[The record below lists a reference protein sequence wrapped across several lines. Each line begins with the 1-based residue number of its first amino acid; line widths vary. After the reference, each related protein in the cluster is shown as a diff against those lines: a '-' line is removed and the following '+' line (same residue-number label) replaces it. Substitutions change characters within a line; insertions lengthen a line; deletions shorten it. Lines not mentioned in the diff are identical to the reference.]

1 MSSIYTEPVS
11 ALGTVVSSIVNGVIH
26 ITFGIL
32 APWIG
37 DIGTIAT
44 NTLGYIGITLGSV
57 TANLVS
63 WAPLAVSRLDAMF
76 QPMTEGIKATKEV
89 VNAESSSE
97 E

>member
-1 MSSIYTEPVS
+1 MPPTEPVS
-11 ALGTVVSSIVNGVIH
+11 ALGTVISSVINGIIHVSFGV
-26 ITFGIL
+26 L
-32 APWIG
+32 MPWIG

-44 NTLGYIGITLGSV
+44 NTLGYVGITLGNTV
-57 TANLVS
+57 ANLIS

-76 QPMTEGIKATKEV
+76 QPMTEGVKETKEI